1 MRSYHR
7 SKKDDA
13 QKKIELWLKVRGI
26 EFADTSGLGD
36 GFPDLVVAYRGDNI
50 LLEVKNSTVDPLT
63 RKEKEFM
70 DRWKGRGRYHIV
82 CNYHDVARVLDP
94 PQGM

>member
-1 MRSYHR
+1 MRSYTR

-50 LLEVKNSTVDPLT
+50 LFEIKNKPDEPLT
-63 RKEKEFM
+63 PKEKKFQK
-70 DRWKGRGRYHIV
+70 RWEGKGRYHIV
-82 CNYHDVARVLDP
+82 CTYHDVAMFLDP
-94 PQGM
+94 PTGM